1 LTIFWC
7 EDSFMSKSWQTLG
20 LLVPTIFGVFSFAA
34 SAAPLLTPQSS
45 EQPILFPLEP
55 EPIDPMDQVTSVSQL
70 SDVQPTDWA
79 FQAVQSLVERYGCI
93 AGYPDGTF
101 RGNRATTRYELAAAL
116 NACLD
121 QISDRFTTKE
131 DLAVVKALQEEFK
144 TELAALKGRVDGLEA
159 RTKTL
164 EAQQFSTTTKLQGQV
179 IFAVVDAFGGASR
192 NGQNDNFR
200 TSFGDRVRLNFI
212 TSFTG
217 KDQLFVRLQASN
229 LTDPRPATDS
239 APGNEARLSF
249 QSGSD
254 TSNTFSL
261 GRLQYTF
268 PVNDRIKLSVANGFN
283 VGFIDVIDDV
293 VNPLASDAAGSISR
307 FGRYNP
313 IYRLGSD
320 TGASA
325 NIKLTKDLKL
335 ELAYLASRAGFSTGG
350 SGNGLFGGN
359 YGALAQIVYAPKF
372 GTIALTY
379 VRADNNNG
387 LGHGTGSV
395 LSNLGGREV
404 STDGYGLEAN
414 FKITPGF
421 QLGGWVGYMNA
432 QARTGAVRGNADIW
446 TYAVTMAFPD
456 LGKKGNLGGF
466 IFGMEPRLTDTT
478 ALLSGITQRKDPDT
492 GFHVEAFY
500 RIAIN
505 DYISITPGV
514 VWLTAP
520 NHNNNND
527 DIILGVVRTTFT
539 F

>member
-1 LTIFWC
+1 MFKFW
-7 EDSFMSKSWQTLG
+7 KTLG
-20 LLVPTIFGVFSFAA
+20 LLVPIILGVFSALA
-34 SAAPLLTPQSS
+34 SAETLLHSD
-45 EQPILFPLEP
+45 QPALFSLEP
-55 EPIDPMDQVTSVSQL
+55 DPADPMDQVTSVSQL

-101 RGNRATTRYELAAAL
+101 KGNRAATRYELAAAL

-131 DLAVVKALQEEFK
+131 DLATVKALQEAFK
-144 TELAALKGRVDGLEA
+144 TELATLKGRVDGLEA
-159 RTKTL
+159 RTATL

-179 IFAVVDAFGGASR
+179 IFAVVDAFGGASG

-217 KDQLFVRLQASN
+217 KDQLFVRFQASN

-254 TSNTFSL
+254 TTNTFSL

-268 PVNDRIKLSVANGFN
+268 PVNNRVKLSVATGFN

-293 VNPLASDAAGSISR
+293 VNPLASDAAGAISR

-325 NIKLTKDLKL
+325 NIKLNKDLKL

-350 SGNGLFGGN
+350 GGNGLFGGN

-432 QARTGAVRGNADIW
+432 QARTGVVQGNADIW

-466 IFGMEPRLTDTT
+466 IFGMEPRLTGTT
-478 ALLSGITQRKDPDT
+478 ALLSGLTQRKDPDT

-520 NHNNNND
+520 NHNKNND
-527 DIILGVVRTTFT
+527 DIILGVVRTTFA